1 MLDFIIRTFF
11 TKRTGTKRSY
21 TIKGENRDLSKQV
34 IIKKRQLQNE
44 VDECNNVKVFSK
56 YFADLK
62 GLRKDRQKI
71 AFISRRNLQ
80 STLKSAY
87 SYRK

>member
-11 TKRTGTKRSY
+11 TKRTSTKRSY

-44 VDECNNVKVFSK
+44 VDECRNVKVFSK
-56 YFADLK
+56 YFANLK

-71 AFISRRNLQ
+71 AIISRRNLQ